1 MCPYLKTKTGWKA
14 QFKLEKMKPENPE
27 NPIRIVCA
35 CRPAFEQQTT
45 NQTPWQLGFLDALQ
59 KLFFVKLGWGWRG
72 RYCVCHKT
80 KHIFRGGLLHL
91 RIRLAAPRA
100 CTGSEN
106 KSFNLSLELST
117 AYHSCQEVKT
127 IPLLTFTVQITWH
140 WFKLRGYKW
149 SYCSFRTAEN
159 TCMQVE
165 MEIPRFG
172 HF

>member
-1 MCPYLKTKTGWKA
+1 MSVYKDENGLKSSTQTWKNEARESRESNTHRLRVQTCIRTTGHQSNSLTA
-14 QFKLEKMKPENPE
+14 
-27 NPIRIVCA
+27 RISWCL
-35 CRPAFEQQTT
+35 T
-45 NQTPWQLGFLDALQ
+45 

-117 AYHSCQEVKT
+117 AYHSCQEVKA

-149 SYCSFRTAEN
+149 SYCSFRTVEN
-159 TCMQVE
+159 TCIQVG